1 MGKIVKLGGF
11 AFGVYSFIHFL
22 PDMRRYIKRERM

>member
-1 MGKIVKLGGF
+1 MKQLIKWGAI

-22 PDMRRYIKRERM
+22 PDMRRYVKMERM